1 MLHLCPT
8 LGLNPGQN
16 GPTIPEVL
24 HEIALDAQTYKYR
37 QLLGLRVD
45 PVDPRAED
53 NHFITLLG

>member
-1 MLHLCPT
+1 MFYSKSLLHLCPT
-8 LGLNPGQN
+8 PGLNPGQN

-45 PVDPRAED
+45 PVDRD
-53 NHFITLLG
+53 DV